1 MNRSNIAAYEMQKIR
16 EQLFPKDRI
25 AFYNS
30 QTAVREDIATFK
42 YYAEGA
48 ITLQMACER
57 IRKHNYLTRVTT
69 EQFLNEY
76 RICGYDKFYNL
87 EKEEE
92 FRKMKEGGKSY
103 VESIDGKLGGAFYG

>member
-1 MNRSNIAAYEMQKIR
+1 MNRSNIATYEMQEIR
-16 EQLFPKDRI
+16 EQSFPKDRI

-30 QTAVREDIATFK
+30 QTAVSEDIATFK
-42 YYAEGA
+42 YYADGE

-57 IRKHNYLTRVTT
+57 IQKHNYLTRVTK

-92 FRKMKEGGKSY
+92 FQKVRRSILWKNGK
-103 VESIDGKLGGAFYG
+103 